1 MEPKEFKGIKVT
13 KDITYET
20 LVHDYIHGFL
30 IDNGTR
36 DLFILDH
43 YYHIMEMTDTIKEI
57 KMREKNIKKWYPNLV
72 SKNEGYW
79 SYITKKENKNMVFNC
94 NDKIGKALRY
104 DNTDYRFDD
113 IKIDESHYSIDICVK
128 LRNIDIEIILTSY
141 KRKGYTDKT
150 PKLINDINEK
160 ISKNNE
166 MANLIKDVYYYQNEW
181 ISHKDLMDRLGD
193 KNYTLNDNEIY
204 NINNIIFNFIKNCD
218 DIIYNIDYT
227 NEIHRGL
234 MISLILDSGIDFNN
248 NFERTND
255 GCCGKRLKID
265 VWDNKYKTVINIIK
279 LSKNK

>member
-13 KDITYET
+13 EDISYEM

-30 IDNGTR
+30 IDSGVR

-43 YYHIMEMTDTIKEI
+43 YDTEMTDTIKEI
-57 KMREKNIKKWYPNLV
+57 KMREKNIKKWYPNFV

-79 SYITKKENKNMVFNC
+79 SYITKKENRNMNFNC
-94 NDKIGKALRY
+94 NDELGKALRY

-113 IKIDESHYSIDICVK
+113 IKIDESCYSIDVCIK
-128 LRNIDIEIILTSY
+128 LRNIDIKIILTSY
-141 KRKGYTDKT
+141 KRKGFTDKT

-166 MANLIKDVYYYQNEW
+166 MTNLIKDVYYYQNEW
-181 ISHKDLMDRLGD
+181 ISHKDLINRLCD
-193 KNYTLNDNEIY
+193 KNYILNENEIY
-204 NINNIIFNFIKNCD
+204 NINNIIFNFIRNYDDFICD
-218 DIIYNIDYT
+218 VDYT

-234 MISLILDSGIDFNN
+234 MISLILDNGIDFNN
-248 NFERTND
+248 NFIRDNNE
-255 GCCGKRLKID
+255 CCGKRLKTD
-265 VWDNKYKTVINIIK
+265 VWDDKYKTIINIIK